1 MQTGLIA
8 FDTVAKINGI
18 SIDLRS
24 IVREYGITNNEIDVS
39 ELLLIM
45 KQFDFKAKIKTLA
58 AEDLSKDYPLPA
70 VVIQKNDLYSVLL
83 KINKDTKHALI
94 YSIEENKTKDISYE
108 ELYELC
114 ENRFIILSHKLIN
127 SQIKFGFKWFF
138 NEILAYKQVIAEVML
153 GSFIV
158 QLFGL
163 VTPLFTQVIL
173 DKVIVHRS
181 LMTLDVLAFAFIA
194 VMIFEL
200 LLNFARKYIFLHTA
214 CKIDAKLGAKLFKHL
229 FSLPFTY
236 FENRKVG
243 NIITRVRELDQ
254 IREFITSKTV
264 SVILDVFFSF
274 VFVVMMFLYSPVLS
288 FVVIGFVVLIALL
301 YLIITPELRE
311 RLEKKFQMGAQSN
324 SYLVESVTGIQ
335 TVKSLAIEGS
345 MQKKWEDNLAKYI
358 SSSFKLSNMGNIA
371 GALSNMLQ
379 KAMTITILYFGV
391 KLVIENKL
399 TIGQLIAFQM
409 FSNQFSAPILRLV
422 NLWNEF
428 QQCLLG
434 IDRLGDIL
442 NTPVEVQSSKSI
454 TLPQLHG
461 AVKFD
466 NISFKYSPNTP
477 YVINNFK
484 YNIAPG
490 MSVGIVGRSG
500 SGKSTITKLIQ
511 RLYIPNEGTIYIDGV
526 DVRQMNPTWL
536 RYNIGVVL
544 QENYLFAGSIREN
557 ISLPKPDA
565 PIELIIHAAQM
576 AGAHEF
582 ISEFPEGYETIV
594 GERGS
599 SLSGGQRQ
607 RIAIARALI
616 TNPKIFI
623 MDEATSAL
631 DYESER
637 IILNN
642 MSSITKGRTTFIIA
656 HRLSAVRHCDVILV
670 MDKGHIIEAGS
681 HEDLMKHERGYYK
694 FLYSQQEVVNAH

>member
-1 MQTGLIA
+1 MQTGLTA

-18 SIDLRS
+18 SLDLRS
-24 IVREYGITNNEIDVS
+24 IIREFSLGEEEIEVE

-45 KQFDFKAKIKTLA
+45 KQFDFKAKVKTLNV
-58 AEDLSKDYPLPA
+58 DNIPDNYPLPA
-70 VVIQKNDLYSVLL
+70 VILQKNRKYSVLL
-83 KINKDTKHALI
+83 KADKVKKHVLI
-94 YSIEENKTKDISYE
+94 YSIEDNKTKDISYE
-108 ELYELC
+108 ELFELS
-114 ENRFIILSHKLIN
+114 ENKFIILSHKLIN

-138 NEILAYKQVIAEVML
+138 NEILTYKQVIAEVML

-181 LMTLDVLAFAFIA
+181 IMTLDVLAFAFVA

-214 CKIDAKLGAKLFKHL
+214 SKIDAKLGAKLFKHL

-254 IREFITSKTV
+254 IREFITSKSV
-264 SVILDVFFSF
+264 SVILDLFFSF
-274 VFVVMMFLYSPVLS
+274 VFVIMMFLYSPLLS
-288 FVVIGFVVLIALL
+288 LLVIGFVIVIALL

-358 SSSFKLSNMGNIA
+358 SSSFKLSNMSNIA

-379 KAMTITILYFGV
+379 KAMTIAILYFGV
-391 KLVIENKL
+391 KLVIANKL

-409 FSNQFSAPILRLV
+409 FSNQFSGPVLRLV

-454 TLPQLHG
+454 TLPQIHG
-461 AVKFD
+461 SVKFD
-466 NISFKYSPNTP
+466 NICFKYSPNAP

-500 SGKSTITKLIQ
+500 SGKSTITKLLQ
-511 RLYIPNEGTIYIDGV
+511 RLYIPYEGTIYIDGV

-565 PIELIIHAAQM
+565 PIEHIIQAAQI

-616 TNPKIFI
+616 TNPGIFI

-631 DYESER
+631 DYESES

-642 MSSITKGRTTFIIA
+642 MNRITKGRTTFIIA
-656 HRLSAVRHCDVILV
+656 HRLSAVRNCDVILV
-670 MDKGHIIEAGS
+670 MDKGRIIEAGS
-681 HEDLMKHERGYYK
+681 HEDLMKNERGYYK
-694 FLYSQQEVVNAH
+694 FLYSQQEVVNVH

>member
-8 FDTVAKINGI
+8 FEIIAGINRIG
-18 SIDLRS
+18 IDLRS
-24 IVREYGITNNEIDVS
+24 IIRKYGINDEEIELN
-39 ELLLIM
+39 ELLRIM
-45 KQFDFKAKIKTLA
+45 KDFEFKAKVKQESIDRVI
-58 AEDLSKDYPLPA
+58 ESYPIPA
-70 VVIQKNDLYSVLL
+70 VIIKKDNTYDVLL
-83 KINKDTKHALI
+83 KADKNNKKVLI
-94 YSIEENKTKDISYE
+94 FSIKENLTKDISFE
-108 ELYELC
+108 ELENLC
-114 ENRFIILSHKLIN
+114 DNKFIILTHKMIN
-127 SQIKFGFKWFF
+127 SQIVFGFKWFF
-138 NEILAYKQVIAEVML
+138 NEILVYKQVISEVML

-181 LMTLDVLAFAFIA
+181 IMTLDVLAVGFVI

-200 LLNFARKYIFLHTA
+200 LLNFSRKYIFLHTA
-214 CKIDAKLGAKLFKHL
+214 CKIDAKLGAKLFRHL

-254 IREFITSKTV
+254 IREFITNKSV
-264 SVILDVFFSF
+264 SVILDLFFSF
-274 VFVVMMFLYSPVLS
+274 VFIIMMLLYSPILTLL
-288 FVVIGFVVLIALL
+288 VVGFVIIIAIL
-301 YLIITPELRE
+301 YLVITPEMRA

-335 TVKSLAIEGS
+335 TVKSLAIEGG
-345 MQKKWEDNLAKYI
+345 MQRKWEDYLAKYI
-358 SSSFKLSNMGNIA
+358 NSSFKLSNMGNIA
-371 GALSNMLQ
+371 GALSGMLQ
-379 KAMTITILYFGV
+379 KAMTISILYFGV
-391 KLVIENKL
+391 KLVIDNKL

-409 FSNQFSAPILRLV
+409 FSNQFSGPVLRLV

-434 IDRLGDIL
+434 VDRLGDIL
-442 NTPVEVQSSKSI
+442 NNPIEMQSSQAI
-454 TLPQLHG
+454 TLPQIQG
-461 AVKFD
+461 SVKFD
-466 NISFKYSPNTP
+466 NICFKYSPNAP
-477 YVINNFK
+477 YVINNFSYFVK
-484 YNIAPG
+484 PG

-511 RLYIPNEGTIYIDGV
+511 RLYLCNEGTIYIDGV

-544 QENYLFAGSIREN
+544 QENYLFSGTIREN
-557 ISLPKPDA
+557 ISLSKPDA
-565 PIELIIHAAQM
+565 SIELIIQAANM

-582 ISEFPEGYETIV
+582 ISELPEGYDTQV
-594 GERGS
+594 GERGA

-616 TNPKIFI
+616 TNPRIFI

-642 MSSITKGRTTFIIA
+642 MSKITKGRTTFIIA
-656 HRLSAVRHCDVILV
+656 HRLSAVRNCDVILV
-670 MDKGHIIEAGS
+670 MDRGRIIEAGN
-681 HEDLMKHERGYYK
+681 HEKLMQKEKGYYR
-694 FLYSQQEVVNAH
+694 FLYSQQEVVDVK

>member
-8 FDTVAKINGI
+8 FDTVAKINGL

-45 KQFDFKAKIKTLA
+45 KQFDFKAKVKTLA
-58 AEDLSKDYPLPA
+58 AEYLSNDYPLPA
-70 VVIQKNDLYSVLL
+70 VIIQENGLYSVLL

-94 YSIEENKTKDISYE
+94 YSIEENKTRDISYE

-138 NEILAYKQVIAEVML
+138 NEILTYKQVIAEVML

-181 LMTLDVLAFAFIA
+181 LMTLDVLAFAFVA

-274 VFVVMMFLYSPVLS
+274 VFVVMMLLYSPVLT
-288 FVVIGFVVLIALL
+288 FVVIGFVIVIALL

-311 RLEKKFQMGAQSN
+311 RLEKKFRMGAQSN
-324 SYLVESVTGIQ
+324 SYLVEAVTGIQ

-379 KAMTITILYFGV
+379 KAMTIAILYFGV
-391 KLVIENKL
+391 RLVIENKL

-454 TLPQLHG
+454 TLPQLRG
-461 AVKFD
+461 TVKFD
-466 NISFKYSPNTP
+466 NICFKYSTNTP

-565 PIELIIHAAQM
+565 PIELIIQAAQM

-642 MSSITKGRTTFIIA
+642 MSRITKGRTTFIIA

-670 MDKGHIIEAGS
+670 MDKGHIIEAGR
-681 HEDLMKHERGYYK
+681 HEDLMRNEKGYYR
-694 FLYSQQEVVNAH
+694 FLYSQQGAVNV